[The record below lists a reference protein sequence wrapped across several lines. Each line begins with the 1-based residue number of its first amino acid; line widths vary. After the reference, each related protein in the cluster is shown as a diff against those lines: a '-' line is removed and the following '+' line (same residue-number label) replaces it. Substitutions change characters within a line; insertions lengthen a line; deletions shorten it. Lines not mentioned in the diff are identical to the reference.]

1 MQVYLRYPKPDVH
14 VPSRQMFAYAIVR
27 QVSTIAVHAG
37 ISSCAIALKAPS
49 ANDFYLSVSQEGLCL
64 FRSKI
69 SKFITLFVTVAD
81 YQL

>member
-49 ANDFYLSVSQEGLCL
+49 AFNDFYLSVLA
-64 FRSKI
+64 RSNFEI
-69 SKFITLFVTVAD
+69 YHIFLFVTVAD